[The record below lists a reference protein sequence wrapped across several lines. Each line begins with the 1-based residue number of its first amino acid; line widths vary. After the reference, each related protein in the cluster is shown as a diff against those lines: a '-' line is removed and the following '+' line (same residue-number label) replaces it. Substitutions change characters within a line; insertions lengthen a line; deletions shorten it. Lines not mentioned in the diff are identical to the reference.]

1 MTRVRLSRIFWIGAA
16 AILIVAAL
24 VAIAGLLRS
33 DFTDTDSKILLT
45 LLALLVASGTAV
57 SGLTLVERGTFAIV
71 GWAAVGIA
79 AVCFALIVAST
90 WNGFDSET
98 LAKWAGTAALVL
110 IGALLAITQLM
121 LHRGRLVAVVL
132 ATWLVVFLAVMATSI
147 GLWSEPSDDGAWKA
161 AGTFW
166 ILGVLGW
173 LLLPVLQRF
182 AAAGPPAGS
191 ARVLATLDDVE
202 LVATRSGEGTEVR
215 LASGERVVLRRRA

>member
-33 DFTDTDSKILLT
+33 DFTDTDGKILLT

-57 SGLTLVERGTFAIV
+57 SGLTLVDRGTFALV
-71 GWAAVGIA
+71 GWPAVGIA
-79 AVCFALIVAST
+79 ALCFALIVAST
-90 WNGFDSET
+90 WNDFDSET

-110 IGALLAITQLM
+110 IGALLATTQLM
-121 LHRGRLVAVVL
+121 LHRGRLAAVVL
-132 ATWLVVFLAVMATSI
+132 GTWLVVFLAVMTTSV
-147 GLWSEPSDDGAWKA
+147 GLWSEPSDDGTWKA

-182 AAAGPPAGS
+182 TAAGTPPGE

-202 LVATRSGEGTEVR
+202 LVATRSGTEVR
-215 LASGERVVLRRRA
+215 LAPGERVLLRRRV